1 MAQSKITA
9 LRKPRRVVE
18 RNITL
23 LDSLMRYI
31 LAEPQ
36 VLDSL
41 PEKFELVILPEDDPE
56 MCLYN
61 LKLLNR
67 FGSEGR
73 PVVFV
78 RMKSSEKV
86 DWTRARPSLY
96 VPLAV

>member
-1 MAQSKITA
+1 MAQSKVIT
-9 LRKPRRVVE
+9 LKKPRRVVE
-18 RNITL
+18 RNIAL
-23 LDSLMRYI
+23 LDSLMHYI

-67 FGSEGR
+67 FGSEGK

-96 VPLAV
+96 VPLAA

>member
-1 MAQSKITA
+1 MAHSKVIT
-9 LRKPRRVVE
+9 LKKPRRVVE
-18 RNITL
+18 RNIAM

>member
-1 MAQSKITA
+1 MAQSKITV
-9 LRKPRRVVE
+9 LKKPRRVVE
-18 RNITL
+18 RNIAL

-67 FGSEGR
+67 FGSEGKS
-73 PVVFV
+73 VVFV
-78 RMKSSEKV
+78 RMKSSDKV
-86 DWTRARPSLY
+86 DWTRVRPSLY